1 MWCIIRSHEVRP
13 QSSTFWL
20 QWSFER
26 LFSWRKE
33 LVQPC
38 LQNTYHANQT
48 DPQWKFLVSKATL
61 RFFQTL
67 SSLKCRLT
75 SLLIHRA
82 SANVGVAGKLKG
94 LSGKDSSDP
103 SSAVSSTSH
112 VTRRYVWSA
121 STFCQCGLRLVV
133 MTVWSFP
140 TFTLRHRLW
149 SPSRN
154 HHSEEESQPVFML
167 CVIIAQWRQKPTRVP
182 CAASLQGMFHSRDS
196 SIQTYTWCFFRFCFV
211 FFLPI
216 PQCLWHQTAS
226 FQATGIIVVSNY
238 SCSHY

>member
-48 DPQWKFLVSKATL
+48 DPQWKFLVSKAAL

-121 STFCQCGLRLVV
+121 STFCQCGFAACRHDCLK
-133 MTVWSFP
+133 FP
-140 TFTLRHRLW
+140 HFHAPTPTL
-149 SPSRN
+149 
-154 HHSEEESQPVFML
+154 
-167 CVIIAQWRQKPTRVP
+167 IALQKSSQWRRITACVHVVCDYCSVTPEANPGAMCRSSARNVSFTR
-182 CAASLQGMFHSRDS
+182 LLHSNLHL
-196 SIQTYTWCFFRFCFV
+196 V
-211 FFLPI
+211 FF
-216 PQCLWHQTAS
+216 
-226 FQATGIIVVSNY
+226 
-238 SCSHY
+238 